1 MNSTITTHY
10 PPLLNAEQVANIL
23 NISKA
28 MAYRLMQRN
37 EIRTVR
43 MGRACRVH
51 PQDLSDYIEENRSAI
66 HYT

>member
-1 MNSTITTHY
+1 MLENNTHSFV
-10 PPLLNAEQVANIL
+10 PLLTAAQVAEVL

-37 EIRTVR
+37 EIRTIR

-51 PQDLSDYIEENRSAI
+51 PHDLSDYIEENRSAI
-66 HYT
+66 HPI